1 MAAESRASF
10 LMSSLGLR
18 QARAEASMDD
28 DEYVSWGKSAN
39 NAEYA
44 NPENAQMVRV
54 LEEEEALDDILE
66 VPFALKHVRDVGA
79 MMKLAVA
86 VVGERREDLTRHPM
100 FHPAFGAFALGF
112 SLGLVA
118 GHRAK
123 QAGLRAVGKL
133 SRKQQELC
141 TTWGVEVA
149 TRYLALIEADGI
161 FSKAADQQ
169 LYGIAD
175 RWRVL
180 ADERRWELYPRLAE
194 CVEEGRR
201 AALHWVADDAA
212 DVPPYF
218 LNALG
223 NLVSCYPDRRF
234 E

>member
-1 MAAESRASF
+1 LATESRTSF

-18 QARAEASMDD
+18 HGRAEAASDD
-28 DEYVSWGKSAN
+28 DYVSWGKKAN
-39 NAEYA
+39 QAEYS
-44 NPENAQMVRV
+44 NPENAAMVRV

-66 VPFALKHVRDVGA
+66 VPFALKHVRDVTA

-86 VVGERREDLTRHPM
+86 VIGERREDLTRHPM
-100 FHPAFGAFALGF
+100 FHAAFGAFALGF
-112 SLGLVA
+112 SLGMVA

-123 QAGLRAVGKL
+123 HAGLKAVGKL
-133 SRKQQELC
+133 GRRQQELC
-141 TTWGVEVA
+141 EDWGVAVA
-149 TRYLALIEADGI
+149 THYLALIEAAGI
-161 FSKAADQQ
+161 FSKVTDQQ

-175 RWRVL
+175 RWRIL
-180 ADERRWELYPRLAE
+180 ADERRWELFPRLGD

-201 AALHWVADDAA
+201 AAHQWVADDST

-223 NLVSCYPDRRF
+223 NLVSVYPDRRF